1 MIEARRRRRKILHTI
16 MITHHN
22 DWVFL
27 AVLKEK
33 KNNTKMIDKMIN
45 NPRFKKKKHTKRL
58 LF

>member
-1 MIEARRRRRKILHTI
+1 MIEARRRRRKNLHTI

-33 KNNTKMIDKMIN
+33 KKHTKMIDKMIN
-45 NPRFKKKKHTKRL
+45 NPHFKKKKHTET
-58 LF
+58 